1 MHSVESRCPL
11 YRVVDKR
18 LDMIEGVSK
27 LKNSEK
33 RQIVGAAGIP
43 ARSTASSR
51 NLLSILLQCR
61 RQECPRLLSLQKK
74 AIRLNNQ
81 GKTMIDKDSFVPL
94 L

>member
-51 NLLSILLQCR
+51 NLLRILLQCR
-61 RQECPRLLSLQKK
+61 RQELKVSGAKRKANARGFYSLPCY
-74 AIRLNNQ
+74 ILH
-81 GKTMIDKDSFVPL
+81 
-94 L
+94 